1 MHTVVQAYQH
11 VPNTYSLQNVPY
23 VVTWATANLAVALK
37 EALGKGSAEVQGN
50 RRLTLGRLASQRVN
64 VSGRGA
70 HVLVVVIGFGL
81 GLGLGLGFARHHG
94 M

>member
-1 MHTVVQAYQH
+1 M
-11 VPNTYSLQNVPY
+11 VP
-23 VVTWATANLAVALK
+23 WATVNRAVAVK
-37 EALGKGSAEVQGN
+37 EARGKGSAEVQEN
-50 RRLTLGRLASQRVN
+50 RRLTLGRLVSQRVN